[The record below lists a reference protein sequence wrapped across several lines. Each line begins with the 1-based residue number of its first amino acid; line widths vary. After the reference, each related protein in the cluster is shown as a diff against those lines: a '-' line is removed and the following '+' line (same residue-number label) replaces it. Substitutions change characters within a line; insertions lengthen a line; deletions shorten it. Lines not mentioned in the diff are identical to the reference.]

1 MKSLLQ
7 TKEWLDFQESIGHK
21 TWQFNDGKIRA
32 NIIQHKVAFGKNY
45 LYIPHGPEIFFDN
58 VQGGLKNEIDN
69 FLSYLK
75 KLAKEN
81 KSIFVKFEPL
91 TDVVTE
97 LVFRKGVKRSK
108 KQIQPYRTVIV
119 DLGLSEEQLL
129 ERMHHKTR
137 YNVNLAARKGLEFGE
152 SGDVETFWKLLGK
165 TSKKDR
171 FFTHKKDYYEKL
183 LSFFKNNSGLRTEL
197 FLVHCRGQAVAGA
210 IVMFYGDTAY
220 YLHGA
225 MDRDYKELMAPYF
238 LHWRIIRHAKETGC
252 NSYDLW
258 GVDARNWPGVTR
270 FKLGWL
276 GSPTRATPEASA
288 RRESDE
294 GGGGLIE
301 YPGSFDMP
309 ISKFWYLAYNLA
321 RKIL

>member
-97 LVFRKGVKRSK
+97 LVFRKGVKKSK
-108 KQIQPYRTVIV
+108 KHIQPQKTVIIN
-119 DLGLSEEQLL
+119 LSLSEEDLL
-129 ERMHHKTR
+129 SRMHHKTR
-137 YNVNLAARKGLEFGE
+137 YNIKVAERNQIKIENSNDLNA
-152 SGDVETFWKLLGK
+152 FWELLKK
-165 TSKKDR
+165 TSKRDR
-171 FFTHKKDYYEKL
+171 FYSHNKEYYKKL
-183 LSFFKNNSGLRTEL
+183 LALDSGEL
-197 FLVHCRGQAVAGA
+197 KVNLVLAYYNDKPVAGA
-210 IVMFYGDTAY
+210 IILCYGDTAY

-225 MDRDYKELMAPYF
+225 SDYEARSLMAPYA
-238 LHWRIIRHAKETGC
+238 LHWEIMKALKGL
-252 NSYDLW
+252 NSKFKIQNSKFYDLW
-258 GVDARNWPGVTR
+258 GIDAQKWPGVTR

-276 GSPTRATPEASA
+276 GSPKQG
-288 RRESDE
+288 E
-294 GGGGLIE
+294 GGGRLVE
-301 YPGSFDMP
+301 YPGSFDIV
-309 ISKFWYLAYNLA
+309 ISKFWYLVYNLA
-321 RKIL
+321 RRIF